1 MELAESCVE
10 AGFGSGFGGE
20 VNIIDNCEYC
30 GAIKIQ
36 TKSVEIDLLNHVDWI
51 GCDLSDECQAIQK
64 ARKEQES
71 NE

>member
-1 MELAESCVE
+1 M
-10 AGFGSGFGGE
+10 
-20 VNIIDNCEYC
+20 NIIDNCEYC